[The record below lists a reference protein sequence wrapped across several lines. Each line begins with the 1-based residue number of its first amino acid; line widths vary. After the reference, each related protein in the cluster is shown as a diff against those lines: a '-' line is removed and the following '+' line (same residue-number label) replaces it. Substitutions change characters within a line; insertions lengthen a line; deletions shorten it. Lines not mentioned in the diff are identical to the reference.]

1 MFHLRTSTTT
11 SIIMGTL
18 CRFISNWNSA
28 RPCKKYDLHKN
39 DTSLEEDDGPS
50 RDNLSKRYSSKGKLK
65 LRRSRVDHLNELKI
79 LRMMTKPVYIMA
91 QYVATLE
98 ASKVLNDE
106 TGEYHCD
113 CHTGQGEVDFHYC
126 PASVKFMVSNFCEQH
141 IECNDP
147 IFFCFDI
154 AKLCHD
160 FGEKAP
166 EYGEECKVL
175 SNDLIDFSVQLL
187 DHCCN
192 IEEVELLLSEKA
204 GLSKYMRFV
213 GEDMEQD
220 GNLMFFKHPR
230 LTLATELNYKQFVGH
245 MHCQQILR
253 LQWHGKQEWENKSF
267 LCKVCNNTIQ

>member
-1 MFHLRTSTTT
+1 
-11 SIIMGTL
+11 
-18 CRFISNWNSA
+18 
-28 RPCKKYDLHKN
+28 
-39 DTSLEEDDGPS
+39 
-50 RDNLSKRYSSKGKLK
+50 
-65 LRRSRVDHLNELKI
+65 
-79 LRMMTKPVYIMA
+79 
-91 QYVATLE
+91 
-98 ASKVLNDE
+98 
-106 TGEYHCD
+106 
-113 CHTGQGEVDFHYC
+113 
-126 PASVKFMVSNFCEQH
+126 MVSNFCEQH

-267 LCKVCNNTIQ
+267 ICKVCNNTIQ

>member
-1 MFHLRTSTTT
+1 
-11 SIIMGTL
+11 
-18 CRFISNWNSA
+18 
-28 RPCKKYDLHKN
+28 
-39 DTSLEEDDGPS
+39 
-50 RDNLSKRYSSKGKLK
+50 
-65 LRRSRVDHLNELKI
+65 
-79 LRMMTKPVYIMA
+79 MA

-106 TGEYHCD
+106 TGEYLCD

-126 PASVKFMVSNFCEQH
+126 PASTKFLVSNFCEQH

-267 LCKVCNNTIQ
+267 LCKVCNNTIQYFEKREYRFGTSYIVF

>member
-1 MFHLRTSTTT
+1 MVALS
-11 SIIMGTL
+11 
-18 CRFISNWNSA
+18 RFKSNWNSV
-28 RPCKKYDLHKN
+28 RSCKKYGGHQNDKSPEKN
-39 DTSLEEDDGPS
+39 DWPSKENFSDGYM
-50 RDNLSKRYSSKGKLK
+50 SKEKLQ
-65 LRRSRVDHLNELKI
+65 LRRNGVDHLNELKT

-98 ASKVLNDE
+98 ASKVLHDE
-106 TGEYHCD
+106 TGEYNCD
-113 CHTGQGEVDFHYC
+113 CHTGQGEDDFHFC
-126 PASVKFMVSNFCEQH
+126 PASVKFIPSNFCEQH

-147 IFFCFDI
+147 IFLCFDI
-154 AKLCHD
+154 AQLCHD
-160 FGEKAP
+160 FGEKTP
-166 EYGEECKVL
+166 EYSEECKIL
-175 SNDLIDFSVQLL
+175 SNDLIDFSVHLL

-213 GEDMEQD
+213 GEDLEQD
-220 GNLMFFKHPR
+220 GNLMFYKHPR

-267 LCKVCNNTIQ
+267 LCKVCNNIIL

>member
-1 MFHLRTSTTT
+1 MFHLRTSAIT
-11 SIIMGTL
+11 SIIMVTL
-18 CRFISNWNSA
+18 CRFKCNWNSV
-28 RPCKKYDLHKN
+28 RPGKKYDLHKN
-39 DTSLEEDDGPS
+39 DASLEEDDGPS
-50 RDNLSKRYSSKGKLK
+50 WHNLSKRYSSKGKLK
-65 LRRSRVDHLNELKI
+65 LRQSGVDHLNELKI

-91 QYVATLE
+91 RYAATLE

-106 TGEYHCD
+106 IGEYHCD
-113 CHTGQGEVDFHYC
+113 CHTGQGEDDFHFC

-166 EYGEECKVL
+166 EYGEECKIL
-175 SNDLIDFSVQLL
+175 SNDLIDFSVHLL

-213 GEDMEQD
+213 GEDLEQD
-220 GNLMFFKHPR
+220 GNLMFYKHPR

-267 LCKVCNNTIQ
+267 ICKV